1 MYAGV
6 VFDAQLDELLTAHGF
21 EVASREPKR
30 LTYRAAT
37 GALTAGVQAV
47 HRREVVRFK
56 LYGNQ
61 PYDAVRWS
69 CHMDERLLE
78 VSGKLALSLNLAW
91 SDTEPW
97 FDQFPDLARVF
108 ACGAWLE
115 HRGVPRAATAV
126 ALAFYELKYVL
137 PNSFGSSGERGV
149 DFLVCGEVAALPG
162 VSPGTRSRLL
172 SMDVD
177 FVQLRQQLEA
187 GVPVSLAIEMFAP
200 GAVQHDS
207 V

>member
-1 MYAGV
+1 MYGGV
-6 VFDAQLDELLTAHGF
+6 VFDPRVDELLTVHGF

-30 LTYRAAT
+30 LSYRAAT
-37 GALTAGVQAV
+37 GALTVEVAAV

-69 CHMDERLLE
+69 YHMDERLLE

-91 SDTEPW
+91 HDTESW
-97 FDQFPDLARVF
+97 VDQFPNLARVF

-115 HRGVPRAATAV
+115 HRGLPRAATAL

-137 PNSFGSSGERGV
+137 PNSFGSSGKRGT

-177 FVQLRQQLEA
+177 FVQLRQQLA
-187 GVPVSLAIEMFAP
+187 LGVPVSLAIEMFAP
-200 GAVQHDS
+200 GAVEHA
-207 V
+207 